1 MALATPSPE
10 PNLVDDAPADDLA
23 PAAVSIPAPDA
34 LTPDAPASSV
44 PSAKRRGPFRPA
56 VLSPVR
62 ERLTGPMLAQGFRTA
77 DAALLLA
84 LLVGLGSTQVAAVA
98 SASVLPA
105 LVLLTLGSAL
115 IAFSLSLAATYAF
128 PAREAWWASLTR
140 TMLATGVAT
149 AIVLFGLILCA
160 PAAIEAGGRWALC
173 CIAAMGASHL
183 VAWRLVR
190 RWRGQGRLTPN
201 VVVVG
206 ATDNAARL
214 IRTALARR
222 DVAVLGVF
230 DDRSQR
236 IPPDI
241 CGVPVLGDTSALLRH
256 KILPYVDRIVLTVPE
271 AGRARTAELIGRLNG
286 LPNDLC
292 LFLDGEGDERHT
304 AALARLAGAALHRI
318 SGAKADERL
327 AVAKRMQDLVIAGVA
342 LAVALPVMALVALLV
357 RLDSPGPILFRQRRH
372 GFNNEEIV
380 VWKFRS
386 MRADAADATASRQ
399 VTSGDDRVT
408 RIGRFIRA
416 TSLDELP
423 QLLNVLKGEMSLVG
437 PRPHAIGMKTA
448 GEESAR
454 LVAEYAWR
462 HRMKPGITGWAQI
475 NGSRGPVHTA
485 AEVRRRVEL
494 DIEYIERQSFWFDL
508 YIIAMTLPCL
518 LGDRQAVR

>member
-1 MALATPSPE
+1 MALANPSPE
-10 PNLVDDAPADDLA
+10 PNLEDDAPAADAAAA
-23 PAAVSIPAPDA
+23 PVAVPAPDA
-34 LTPDAPASSV
+34 
-44 PSAKRRGPFRPA
+44 AKRRGPFRPA

-62 ERLTGPMLAQGFRTA
+62 ERLTGPMLAQGFQTA
-77 DAALLLA
+77 DAVLLLA
-84 LLVGLGSTQVAAVA
+84 LLIGFGSTQAAA
-98 SASVLPA
+98 GAPASVLPA
-105 LVLLTLGSAL
+105 IVLLTLGSL
-115 IAFSLSLAATYAF
+115 LVGFCLSLAATYAF

-140 TMLATGVAT
+140 TVLATGVAV
-149 AIVLFGLILCA
+149 AVGLFGLILCA
-160 PAAIEAGGRWALC
+160 PAAMDTGVRWALA
-173 CIAAMGASHL
+173 CIAALGVSHI
-183 VAWRLVR
+183 VAWNLVR
-190 RWRGQGRLTPN
+190 RWRRQGRLTPN

-206 ATDNAARL
+206 ATDNAANL
-214 IRTALARR
+214 IRTALRGR

-271 AGRARTAELIGRLNG
+271 AGQARTAELIGRLKG

-327 AVAKRMQDLVIAGVA
+327 AFAKRMQDIVIAGAGLV
-342 LAVALPVMALVALLV
+342 VALPVMAVVALLV

-399 VTSGDDRVT
+399 VAADDDRVT
-408 RIGRFIRA
+408 RIGRFIRS

-448 GEESAR
+448 GEDSAR

-485 AEVRRRVEL
+485 EEVRRRVEL

>member
-1 MALATPSPE
+1 MALANPSPE
-10 PNLVDDAPADDLA
+10 PKLDDDAPALDAA
-23 PAAVSIPAPDA
+23 PQPGLGPELGVLSVPAPDA
-34 LTPDAPASSV
+34 
-44 PSAKRRGPFRPA
+44 AKRRGPFRPA

-62 ERLTGPMLAQGFRTA
+62 ERLTGPMLAQGFRTT

-84 LLVGLGSTQVAAVA
+84 LLIGFGSTQVAAA
-98 SASVLPA
+98 APASVLPA
-105 LVLLTLGSAL
+105 ILLLALGSTL
-115 IAFSLSLAATYAF
+115 IAFSLSIAATYAF
-128 PAREAWWASLTR
+128 PAREAWGASVTR
-140 TMLATGVAT
+140 TVLAAGVPA
-149 AIVLFGLILCA
+149 AIVLLGLMLCA
-160 PAAIEAGGRWALC
+160 PGAVEAGAHWALG
-173 CIAAMGASHL
+173 CIAAMGVSHL
-183 VAWRLVR
+183 IAWNLVR
-190 RWRGQGRLTPN
+190 RWRKVGRLTPN

-214 IRTALARR
+214 IRTALQGR

-236 IPPDI
+236 IPKDI
-241 CGVPVLGDTSALLRH
+241 CGVPVLGDTSALLAH

-271 AGRARTAELIGRLNG
+271 AGQARTAELIGRLKG

-327 AVAKRMQDLVIAGVA
+327 AFAKRVQDLVIASLA
-342 LAVALPVMALVALLV
+342 LVVALPIMAVVALLV
-357 RLDSPGPILFRQRRH
+357 RLDSPGPVLFRQRRH

-386 MRADAADATASRQ
+386 MRADAADATAARQ
-399 VTSGDDRVT
+399 VTGDDDRVT
-408 RIGRFIRA
+408 RIGRFIRK

-448 GEESAR
+448 GKESAR

-485 AEVRRRVEL
+485 HEVRRRVEL

>member
-1 MALATPSPE
+1 MALARPQSEPRPE
-10 PNLVDDAPADDLA
+10 DDL
-23 PAAVSIPAPDA
+23 IPAEVVITA
-34 LTPDAPASSV
+34 TPAPLPASTPE
-44 PSAKRRGPFRPA
+44 PSAKRRGPFRPE
-56 VLSPVR
+56 VLTPVR
-62 ERLTGPMLAQGFRTA
+62 ERMTGRMLAQGFRTA
-77 DAALLLA
+77 DTVVLAVLLLA
-84 LLVGLGSTQVAAVA
+84 FGVAQAAAGLGGSTLPIIFLLSLGSVLTACSLSAA
-98 SASVLPA
+98 SA
-105 LVLLTLGSAL
+105 
-115 IAFSLSLAATYAF
+115 YAF
-128 PAREAWWASLTR
+128 PARERWWASMVR
-140 TMLATGVAT
+140 TALAAGVA
-149 AIVLFGLILCA
+149 ASVVLFALAVSEPSALTVGLEWT
-160 PAAIEAGGRWALC
+160 AACVVALC
-173 CIAAMGASHL
+173 ASHL
-183 VAWRLVR
+183 LAWIVVR
-190 RWRGQGRLTPN
+190 RWRRLGRLTPN

-206 ATDNAARL
+206 ATDNAATL
-214 IRTALARR
+214 IRTALAGR

-230 DDRSQR
+230 DDRSGR

-241 CGVPVLGDTSALLRH
+241 CGVPVLGDTAALVRH
-256 KILPYVDRIVLTVPE
+256 KILPYVDRIVLTVPA
-271 AGRARTAELIGRLNG
+271 AGQARTAELIGRLKG

-304 AALARLAGAALHRI
+304 AALARLAGASLHRI

-327 AVAKRMQDLVIAGVA
+327 AFAKRMQDIAIAGLGLV
-342 LAVALPVMALVALLV
+342 VALPIMAAVALLV
-357 RLDSPGPILFRQRRH
+357 RLDSPGPVLFRQRRH

-386 MRADAADATASRQ
+386 MRADAADATAARQ
-399 VTSGDDRVT
+399 VTCDDDRVT
-408 RIGRFIRA
+408 RIGRFIRG

-448 GEESAR
+448 GEDSAR
-454 LVAEYAWR
+454 LVSEYAWR

-485 AEVRRRVEL
+485 EDVRRRVEL